1 MQAETSKYVWDATE
15 AARRTLRFTQ
25 GKTLDHY
32 VSDDMLRAAV
42 ERQFTILGEALSH
55 VRRIEPAVAERIAD
69 LPRAVALRNIL
80 VHGYA
85 DVDDRIVWGV
95 VIGPLPALLA
105 ALEAL

>member
-1 MQAETSKYVWDATE
+1 MRPETSKYVWDATE
-15 AARRTLRFTQ
+15 AARCVLRFTR
-25 GKTLDHY
+25 GKTLDDY
-32 VSDDMLRAAV
+32 VNDDLLRAAV

-55 VRRIEPAVAERIAD
+55 VRRIEPEVAERIAD

-85 DVDDRIVWGV
+85 DVDDRIIWGV
-95 VIGPLPALLA
+95 VIGPLPAMLT

>member
-1 MQAETSKYVWDATE
+1 MQPETSKYVWDATE
-15 AARRTLRFTQ
+15 AARRILRFTQ
-25 GKTLDHY
+25 GK
-32 VSDDMLRAAV
+32 SFDDYLADELLRAGV
-42 ERQFTILGEALSH
+42 ERQLTIFGEALSH
-55 VRRIEPAVAERIAD
+55 VRRAEPNVADQIVD

-95 VIGPLPALLA
+95 VTGPLPAMLA